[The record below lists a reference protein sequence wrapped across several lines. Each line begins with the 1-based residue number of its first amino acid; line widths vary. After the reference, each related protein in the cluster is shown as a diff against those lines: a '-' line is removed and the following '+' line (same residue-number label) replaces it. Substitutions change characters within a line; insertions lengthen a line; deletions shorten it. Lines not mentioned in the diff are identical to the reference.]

1 MPKVALG
8 VIAASVL
15 SVLSVPGAALA
26 GGVEVEV
33 VPEPSSLLLVAVGGG
48 LAWWLRRRR

>member
-1 MPKVALG
+1 MLKVALG

-15 SVLSVPGAALA
+15 GVLSVPGAALA
-26 GGVEVEV
+26 GGPVP

-48 LAWWLRRRR
+48 ALAWWLRRRR